1 MKTSAIP
8 ASLFAVS
15 ALLVSVSP
23 AAAQTDFDAQGLAD
37 RIVALQ
43 SAIDQQQMSAAMRG
57 EDIPGKFDVNRYFTV
72 LDKLQPEP
80 GLVLDWVYANR
91 GIGGYPVLYARSGDA
106 APFAD
111 YTAYAGFPA
120 NAREPPSVTAGD
132 RARLR
137 YGYLEKIRAEDSPEG
152 FFQLAVLRLLGD
164 RFCLNW
170 HEYYNEIALVC
181 SQPGWQ
187 AVLRREQQ
195 RGEPYTPPPAGFIAA
210 AEKLD
215 FTPGIQMNDQQV
227 DVAVTTYCPFRGL
240 ERCRF
245 EFSRPFPHRIL
256 NQSKTNLLQHSQGFL
271 F

>member
-1 MKTSAIP
+1 MKPPAIL

-23 AAAQTDFDAQGLAD
+23 AAAQVDFDTQGLAD
-37 RIVALQ
+37 QIVALQ
-43 SAIDQQQMSAAMRG
+43 SAIDQQQMSAAMNG
-57 EDIPGKFDVNRYFTV
+57 ETIPDKFDANRYFTV
-72 LDKLQPEP
+72 LDKLQLEP
-80 GLVLDWVYANR
+80 GFVLDWVYANR

-106 APFAD
+106 APFGD

-120 NAREPPSVTAGD
+120 NAREPSSVTAED
-132 RARLR
+132 WARLR

-152 FFQLAVLRLLGD
+152 FFQLVVLRLLGD
-164 RFCLNW
+164 RFLLNW
-170 HEYYNEIALVC
+170 HEYYNEIALVG

-195 RGEPYTPPPAGFIAA
+195 RGEPYTPPPPGFIAA

-215 FTPGIQMNDQQV
+215 FAPSVTMNDTQV
-227 DVAVTTYCPFRGL
+227 AVAVTTYCPFRGL
-240 ERCRF
+240 ERCYF
-245 EFSRPFPHRIL
+245 EIARPFPHRIL
-256 NQSKTNLLQHSQGFL
+256 TQSKTNLLKHSQRFL